1 MDSVV
6 QEEDYRAFMDWLQC
20 YEQPTMSNL
29 VDHNGRTI
37 WFKVFRY
44 LYLSPQRASSPPAH
58 THRVKQDHLHPRVSC
73 LLWMWCL
80 HCFLLYVCVDKK
92 SRRQPNTSSSQLST
106 KQALDDGTN
115 SKALSKPSA
124 EENQMDSVRKGKKRK
139 RAQQRSPSTKKAA
152 TDTAIGGEL
161 EIPLRRSL
169 RLIARAQNS

>member
-44 LYLSPQRASSPPAH
+44 LYLSPPCASSPPH
-58 THRVKQDHLHPRVSC
+58 TQGQAGPLAPKSKLFVVGVVST
-73 LLWMWCL
+73 L
-80 HCFLLYVCVDKK
+80 FPTYVCVDKK

-124 EENQMDSVRKGKKRK
+124 EEHQVDSVRKGKKRK

-152 TDTAIGGEL
+152 TDAAIGGEL